1 MAKCNYPWKFFLS
14 MHFFC
19 HFSYDFKLGVKE
31 FINPNTHL
39 LFKGCAVSVIGP
51 KTTLISHTIF
61 THDMW
66 YTWKINLLLLCK
78 FVYSGVIILGPQVK
92 SNWSKSHVVL
102 IVWWYVSR
110 TKAVFNSSDACLG
123 HSKKKRVFFFFVG
136 GALEESRWLNLKL

>member
-14 MHFFC
+14 MHSFYR
-19 HFSYDFKLGVKE
+19 FSYDFKLGVKE

-110 TKAVFNSSDACLG
+110 TKAVFNSVMPVLVTLR
-123 HSKKKRVFFFFVG
+123 KKGVFFFFFFLWG
-136 GALEESRWLNLKL
+136 GL